1 MNISSTKNAKI
12 SIVTFS
18 LMNITTVLSTR
29 GLAPEAEY
37 GLTSIFYYLFAAIFF
52 LIPVALVAAELA
64 TGWPQ
69 RGGVFTWI
77 KAAFGEKF
85 GFLAIYLQWIAT
97 TICFPTMLIFIAVS
111 FAFIEPDYTKWLAT
125 NKYYTLI
132 VVLSVYWFS
141 TYTTSKGIKSAAK
154 ISAISGFIGTIIP
167 LFILI
172 TLGIAYVIFSHNI
185 NFVVSDNVLLPDFT
199 KFHSLVLAAS
209 VFLFYSGMEIN
220 AVHVQELNNP
230 SKSYPFA
237 ISIASIITVILLV
250 LGTLA
255 ISAVIPKAN
264 LNLVESLFATYDTI
278 FRYFHIPW
286 MSHIITSCIAIGVF
300 GQVTVIVAGPSTG
313 LFAVGQQGYLP
324 TLLQKFNKH
333 NVQMPI
339 LYIQGIIVTVLSLLL
354 IILPSVQ
361 STFQILGQLAAILY
375 LSMYMLMFLSV
386 IYLRYKEP
394 ETPRPYKIPGGKFGI
409 WVIAGVGFIASLL
422 AFILSFI
429 PPSQINTGNSINYIF
444 ILLVSTLLFISIPF
458 VILKYKKKSW
468 LNN

>member
-1 MNISSTKNAKI
+1 
-12 SIVTFS
+12 
-18 LMNITTVLSTR
+18 
-29 GLAPEAEY
+29 
-37 GLTSIFYYLFAAIFF
+37 
-52 LIPVALVAAELA
+52 
-64 TGWPQ
+64 
-69 RGGVFTWI
+69 
-77 KAAFGEKF
+77 
-85 GFLAIYLQWIAT
+85 
-97 TICFPTMLIFIAVS
+97 
-111 FAFIEPDYTKWLAT
+111 
-125 NKYYTLI
+125 
-132 VVLSVYWFS
+132 
-141 TYTTSKGIKSAAK
+141 
-154 ISAISGFIGTIIP
+154 
-167 LFILI
+167 
-172 TLGIAYVIFSHNI
+172 
-185 NFVVSDNVLLPDFT
+185 
-199 KFHSLVLAAS
+199 
-209 VFLFYSGMEIN
+209 MEIN

-444 ILLVSTLLFISIPF
+444 ILFISTLLFISIPF

>member
-1 MNISSTKNAKI
+1 MSNNSKQVAKI
-12 SIVTFS
+12 SIITFAM
-18 LMNITTVLSTR
+18 MNVTTVLSTR

-37 GLTSIFYYLFAAIFF
+37 GLTSIFYYLFAAICF

-69 RGGVFTWI
+69 KGGVFTWI
-77 KAAFGEKF
+77 KAAFGDKL

-111 FAFIEPDYTKWLAT
+111 FAFIDPNSTQWLAG
-125 NKYYTLI
+125 NKYYTLLI
-132 VVLSVYWFS
+132 VLTVYWFA
-141 TYTTSKGIKSAAK
+141 TFTTSKGIKSAAK

-172 TLGIAYVIFSHNI
+172 ILGITYVISSDHV
-185 NFVVSDNVLLPDFT
+185 NFVVSSHALLPNFS

-220 AVHVQELNNP
+220 AVHVQELDNP
-230 SKSYPFA
+230 SKSYPL
-237 ISIASIITVILLV
+237 SIATASLVTVTLLV
-250 LGTLA
+250 LGTLT
-255 ISAVIPKAN
+255 ISAVVPHQK
-264 LNLVESLFATYDTI
+264 LNLVESLFTTYDTI
-278 FRYFHIPW
+278 FQYFHLPW
-286 MSHIITSCIAIGVF
+286 MSNVITACIAIGVF

-324 TLLQKFNKH
+324 KLLQRSNQH

-339 LYIQGIIVTVLSLLL
+339 LYAQGVIVSALSLLL
-354 IILPSVQ
+354 VILPSVQ

-375 LSMYMLMFLSV
+375 LVMYMLMFASA

-394 ETPRPYKIPGGKFGI
+394 NTNRPYKIFGGKFGI
-409 WVIAGVGFIASLL
+409 WIIAGIGFCSSLL

-429 PPSQINTGNSINYIF
+429 PPSQINTGSNFSYIM
-444 ILLVSTLLFISIPF
+444 ILIIATVCFISIPF
-458 VILKYKKKSW
+458 IIFKYKNKEWNSH
-468 LNN
+468 